1 MRNRRYERTKDFL
14 LATLLACLTAACS
27 ATLPSTQIT
36 STSAVPPDNY
46 RKIISSG
53 IPATIAKQALVSE
66 LQKTVGAQLGDW
78 VACLKSDNKPNDGL
92 FAVFIENGKIVDFR
106 RSVVTDHCESAI
118 YSPLAPPAPPV
129 KKKMIQPKRKR
140 RNLPLR
146 AAVSLGRPR
155 LRRSIACT

>member
-1 MRNRRYERTKDFL
+1 MRNWRYGSSKDFL
-14 LATLLACLTAACS
+14 LAILLAGLTAACS
-27 ATLPSTQIT
+27 GTLPSTQIT
-36 STSAVPPDNY
+36 SASAVPPDDY

-53 IPATIAKQALVSE
+53 IPATIAKQAQVSE

-92 FAVFIENGKIVDFR
+92 FAIFIENGKIVDFR

-129 KKKMIQPKRKR
+129 KENSMHPKRKQEH
-140 RNLPLR
+140 P
-146 AAVSLGRPR
+146 
-155 LRRSIACT
+155 I

>member
-1 MRNRRYERTKDFL
+1 M
-14 LATLLACLTAACS
+14 TAACS

-36 STSAVPPDNY
+36 SASAVPPTDY

-53 IPATIAKQALVSE
+53 IPATIAKQAQVSE
-66 LQKTVGAQLGDW
+66 LQKTAGAQLGDW

-106 RSVVTDHCESAI
+106 RSVVTDYCESAI

-129 KKKMIQPKRKR
+129 KESSMHLKRKQ
-140 RNLPLR
+140 
-146 AAVSLGRPR
+146 ARPT
-155 LRRSIACT
+155 SKTD

>member
-1 MRNRRYERTKDFL
+1 MRNWGYGSTKDFL
-14 LATLLACLTAACS
+14 LAISLAGLTAACS

-36 STSAVPPDNY
+36 SASAVPPDNY

-53 IPATIAKQALVSE
+53 IPAIIAKQAQVSE
-66 LQKTVGAQLGDW
+66 LQKTQGAQLGDW

-129 KKKMIQPKRKR
+129 KEKKIQPKRKQAH
-140 RNLPLR
+140 PI
-146 AAVSLGRPR
+146 SK
-155 LRRSIACT
+155 TD

>member
-1 MRNRRYERTKDFL
+1 MRNWRYGSTKDFL
-14 LATLLACLTAACS
+14 LAILLAGLTAACS

-36 STSAVPPDNY
+36 SASAVPPDDY
-46 RKIISSG
+46 RKIISTG
-53 IPATIAKQALVSE
+53 IPATIAKQAQVSE
-66 LQKTVGAQLGDW
+66 LQKTEGAQLGDW

-129 KKKMIQPKRKR
+129 KEKIDAPQAQASTSNIKD
-140 RNLPLR
+140 
-146 AAVSLGRPR
+146 
-155 LRRSIACT
+155 